1 MSTKTSPRNTRYLAR
16 KEAAKYR
23 SSKPTMT
30 DQSQAADTDV
40 NIIMGKFGIGGTVT
54 VTGKQPIYG
63 DFTDLPNN
71 LADMIRMARRSAE
84 LRQTLPNQLR
94 EMPDKKLFA
103 LTKDEL
109 TNILTPP
116 QKDPHHANTRLP
128 NDGQNGAPPPSHG
141 NEKGS

>member
-1 MSTKTSPRNTRYLAR
+1 MSTKTSPRNARYLKR

-54 VTGKQPIYG
+54 VTGKQPIYA
-63 DFTDLPNN
+63 DFTGLPSN
-71 LADMIRMARRSAE
+71 LADMIRMSRRSAE
-84 LRQTLPNQLR
+84 LRQSLPPQLR
-94 EMPDKKLFA
+94 QMPDEQLFA
-103 LTKDEL
+103 LTRDEL

-116 QKDPHHANTRLP
+116 EPPAEKPEEQK
-128 NDGQNGAPPPSHG
+128 
-141 NEKGS
+141 

>member
-1 MSTKTSPRNTRYLAR
+1 MSTKTSKRNARYLAR

-40 NIIMGKFGIGGTVT
+40 NIILGKFGIGGTVT
-54 VTGKQPIYG
+54 VQGKQPIYG
-63 DFTDLPNN
+63 DFTGLPHN
-71 LADMIRMARRSAE
+71 LRSMIEMARSSAS
-84 LRQTLPNQLR
+84 LRQTLPAALKD
-94 EMPDKKLFA
+94 MPNEQLFA

-116 QKDPHHANTRLP
+116 KPEAT
-128 NDGQNGAPPPSHG
+128 NGTTT
-141 NEKGS
+141 